1 MLKVALLHILLRNFF
16 SAQTLPHGVLE
27 HKPRNSRSCNF
38 SCRAN
43 NLFTSSVNRT
53 KINLSGEGRL
63 PPLALCWS
71 ISTDLG
77 KADEHSV
84 RCVLTERDN
93 AGCRVK
99 NCFLPCFLHTP
110 SSPWN
115 ILLPELKFRRNF
127 CSQDLTHWVSLASEH
142 STTSK
147 EQEHLQ
153 NNKLL
158 AQPGPNY
165 SSCAWQGPP
174 AAFRLLT
181 STGSR
186 DHTTMWQLI
195 SFVADQFLMC
205 FSTEAPFHHD
215 GAGRD
220 LQLRAGIPF
229 LGRILHFRVSLMQ
242 LTLQFIFID
251 QLLYLKSVST
261 VCKSGGRA
269 RSWSCLYN
277 PSTLLPY
284 CHIFL
289 PQELISY
296 HWSFCHGSSSLLSLI
311 LCSSVWKITG

>member
-43 NLFTSSVNRT
+43 NLFTSSVNHT

-127 CSQDLTHWVSLASEH
+127 CSQDLTHCEFPLLLSTAPQARNRSTFRTTSCWHNLGQITAAVPDKVLQQLFAFSLPLAAEITQLCGSLSALWQINSWCASAHKHHFIMMGQAETCSWEQGSPSLAGFY
-142 STTSK
+142 TSR
-147 EQEHLQ
+147 
-153 NNKLL
+153 L
-158 AQPGPNY
+158 A
-165 SSCAWQGPP
+165 
-174 AAFRLLT
+174 
-181 STGSR
+181 
-186 DHTTMWQLI
+186 
-195 SFVADQFLMC
+195 
-205 FSTEAPFHHD
+205 
-215 GAGRD
+215 
-220 LQLRAGIPF
+220 
-229 LGRILHFRVSLMQ
+229 
-242 LTLQFIFID
+242 
-251 QLLYLKSVST
+251 
-261 VCKSGGRA
+261 
-269 RSWSCLYN
+269 
-277 PSTLLPY
+277 
-284 CHIFL
+284 
-289 PQELISY
+289 
-296 HWSFCHGSSSLLSLI
+296 
-311 LCSSVWKITG
+311 